1 MKKVETAPLK
11 AINSLIAKVQKFI
24 LKILD
29 LVGCGPGG
37 GKISS
42 WVGEMFEK
50 GEWCDVYIYFL
61 LCLFSCVSSLVS
73 LLSLLFSLSY
83 SLSLILTLSLVLTL
97 LYHSLSLLSLSYHSL
112 SLITPSYIHSL
123 S

>member
-61 LCLFSCVSSLVS
+61 LCLFSCVSSLS
-73 LLSLLFSLSY
+73 YSHSLSCSHSLISL
-83 SLSLILTLSLVLTL
+83 SLSLITLLSLSLSYHTL
-97 LYHSLSLLSLSYHSL
+97 LYSLSLLSRWP
-112 SLITPSYIHSL
+112 PSKF
-123 S
+123 